1 ALRQTSQ
8 FLSRRRNEQALA
20 HLAGVWYRF
29 SLSAVRPS
37 SRQHHA
43 VLCHRASG
51 FRKSS
56 CIPATHG
63 GPAVAGTILRV
74 TVQPPIAD
82 KLRDL
87 AQREKRPVGLQLELI
102 LEKYFDEA
110 EKNVPR

>member
-1 ALRQTSQ
+1 M
-8 FLSRRRNEQALA
+8 
-20 HLAGVWYRF
+20 
-29 SLSAVRPS
+29 
-37 SRQHHA
+37 
-43 VLCHRASG
+43 
-51 FRKSS
+51 
-56 CIPATHG
+56 
-63 GPAVAGTILRV
+63 AGTILRV